1 MRSQGTFAWTRRTT
15 RKEGLAED
23 CGCTISGSW
32 VQKQREN
39 EQELFQRAPSKLVVP
54 SKDTPS
60 SMFEPSTWAMAFP
73 ELFPWGDGVP
83 FLKRDI
89 ALTAEEVFQYLLLRE
104 ELRYEIGEEHTL
116 ESQPIAASSRWNA
129 SVPWLR
135 EKDQRKVF
143 PMQCCREF
151 PSLVAEACLC

>member
-1 MRSQGTFAWTRRTT
+1 MRGQ
-15 RKEGLAED
+15 EGQHEKKVLQKIVAVQSLAR
-23 CGCTISGSW
+23 GL
-32 VQKQREN
+32 QKQREN

-89 ALTAEEVFQYLLLRE
+89 ALTAEEVFHSTCYFVKNCTMRSAKNILWRVSPLQHRLDGMPL
-104 ELRYEIGEEHTL
+104 
-116 ESQPIAASSRWNA
+116 
-129 SVPWLR
+129 
-135 EKDQRKVF
+135 
-143 PMQCCREF
+143 
-151 PSLVAEACLC
+151 CLG

>member
-1 MRSQGTFAWTRRTT
+1 MRGR
-15 RKEGLAED
+15 EGQHEKKVLQKIVAVQSLAR
-23 CGCTISGSW
+23 GL
-32 VQKQREN
+32 QKQREN

-116 ESQPIAASSRWNA
+116 ESQPFAASSRWNA

-135 EKDQRKVF
+135 EKEQRKVF
-143 PMQCCREF
+143 PMKCCREF

>member
-1 MRSQGTFAWTRRTT
+1 MRGR
-15 RKEGLAED
+15 EGQHEKKVLQKIVAVQSLAR
-23 CGCTISGSW
+23 GL
-32 VQKQREN
+32 QKQREN

-116 ESQPIAASSRWNA
+116 ESQPIARPKESVSNA
-129 SVPWLR
+129 MLQRVSILSGRGVSVLTPLFSCS
-135 EKDQRKVF
+135 E
-143 PMQCCREF
+143 
-151 PSLVAEACLC
+151 